1 VRKFIDHANLRRPPE
16 DGFGI
21 HFLELDAA
29 IFDLPARNDFQA
41 FDLLNGVFS
50 PMRLEI
56 PNDDIGPL
64 LFQFLRFL
72 EHPVRFAGSSRVTE
86 KYLQTA
92 APRGIRPPHAVVLCG
107 KTRTS
112 IPSARSMRRS
122 TGFPRNRCQKP
133 VLELCPI
140 KICVMPISR
149 ASVTRALAGSRRPSK
164 TLMLAL
170 TSRAIARFSSSLAS
184 SSTDKFGWRTYATNN
199 SPWNRSAFRRPL
211 SRIGRASDR
220 GVMPTRIRSCVP
232 QISSM

>member
-1 VRKFIDHANLRRPPE
+1 MLKVHGRQHIDAGVQQDHYVFPTLRALCPRNIRVRKFIDHANLRRPPE

-72 EHPVRFAGSSRVTE
+72 EHSVRFAGSSRVTE

-92 APRGIRPPHAVVLCG
+92 APRGIRLRHAVVLCG

-112 IPSARSMRRS
+112 IPSARSIRRS

-133 VLELCPI
+133 FLMLCPM
-140 KICVMPISR
+140 KI
-149 ASVTRALAGSRRPSK
+149 
-164 TLMLAL
+164 
-170 TSRAIARFSSSLAS
+170 
-184 SSTDKFGWRTYATNN
+184 
-199 SPWNRSAFRRPL
+199 
-211 SRIGRASDR
+211 
-220 GVMPTRIRSCVP
+220 
-232 QISSM
+232 